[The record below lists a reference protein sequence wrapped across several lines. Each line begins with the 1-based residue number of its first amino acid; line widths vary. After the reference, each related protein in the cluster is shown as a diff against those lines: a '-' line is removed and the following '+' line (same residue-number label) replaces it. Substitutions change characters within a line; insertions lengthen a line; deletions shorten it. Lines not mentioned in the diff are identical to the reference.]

1 MTVRPTAQG
10 TTFNMRGQV
19 CRGHTNATAFVQQS
33 GGQCTGLRVGR
44 PGFSWPGQGVVPLRR
59 AGKKMRAPLLGLAK
73 SICYHGM
80 TLTCMAKTDIMTSL
94 VWQKLQ

>member
-1 MTVRPTAQG
+1 MVVVTHQAEKFGLMTVRPTVQG

-44 PGFSWPGQGVVPLRR
+44 PGF
-59 AGKKMRAPLLGLAK
+59 
-73 SICYHGM
+73 
-80 TLTCMAKTDIMTSL
+80 
-94 VWQKLQ
+94 